1 MLESQ
6 RTLLLAEAESSSPLE
21 YERTRLKLDI
31 RLLNK
36 DDILEVKDLF
46 QDSFP
51 ITYPNSWYQD
61 ITSNSQRFINLAAIY
76 EYKIV
81 GIIVGEVKKWNNLNK
96 DDKLILSNT
105 MGRKSSI
112 AYILSLGML
121 T

>member
-6 RTLLLAEAESSSPLE
+6 RTLLLAETDTTNPLE
-21 YERTRLKLDI
+21 CERTRLKLDI

-36 DDILEVKDLF
+36 DDIQEVKDLF

-51 ITYPNSWYQD
+51 ITYPNAWYQD

-81 GIIVGEVKKWNNLNK
+81 GIIVGEVKKWNSLNK
-96 DDKLILSNT
+96 DDKLILSST
-105 MGRKSSI
+105 IGRKSSI
-112 AYILSLGML
+112 AYILSLGD
-121 T
+121 

>member
-1 MLESQ
+1 MLESE
-6 RTLLLAEAESSSPLE
+6 RTLLLAEVEQASHPDF
-21 YERTRLKLDI
+21 ERTRLKLDI

-36 DDILEVKDLF
+36 DDITEVKDLF

-61 ITSNSQRFINLAAIY
+61 ITSNSERFINLAAIY

-81 GIIVGEVKKWNNLNK
+81 GIIVGEVKKWNSLNK

-105 MGRKSSI
+105 IGRKSSI
-112 AYILSLGML
+112 AYILSLGE
-121 T
+121 